1 MAINEQRKI
10 NVFIVDDHPIF
21 REGLV
26 QYINR
31 EKDMIVCGEA
41 SDTPGAISA
50 LNQLQPDIA
59 VVDLTLQGISG
70 LQLVK
75 VIAKH
80 KKIDVLVLSMHD
92 EKLYAERALRAGAKG
107 YIMKQEA
114 PRDVV
119 AAIRHVL
126 SGKVY
131 LSDALSK
138 HMITRMVTN
147 EPLEGAAPVDVLSNR
162 ELEVFDYIGQGF
174 QTREISE
181 KLNLSV
187 KTIESHREHI
197 KNKLNLANSTE
208 VVRCA
213 IQWVHSE
220 KDEQDIE

>member
-1 MAINEQRKI
+1 MNPSSPVK
-10 NVFIVDDHPIF
+10 VFVVDDHPLF

-31 EKDMIVCGEA
+31 ESDMEVCGEA
-41 SDTPGAISA
+41 GDTPSALSA
-50 LNQLQPDIA
+50 LNQLKADIA

-75 VIAKH
+75 VIATQH
-80 KKIDVLVLSMHD
+80 KKTHVLVLSMHD
-92 EKLYAERALRAGAKG
+92 ERLYAERALRAGAKG

-114 PRDVV
+114 PREVV
-119 AAIRHVL
+119 MAIRQVL
-126 SGKVY
+126 AGKIY
-131 LSDALSK
+131 LSEALSK
-138 HMITRMVTN
+138 HMITRMVAN
-147 EPLEGAAPVDVLSNR
+147 QPLEGAAPVDVLSNR

-181 KLNLSV
+181 KLHLSV
-187 KTIESHREHI
+187 KTVESHREHI

-208 VVRCA
+208 VIRRA

-220 KDEQDIE
+220 KGENEQV

>member
-1 MAINEQRKI
+1 MNEQRKTK
-10 NVFIVDDHPIF
+10 VFIVDDHPIF

-50 LNQLQPDIA
+50 LNQLEPDIA

-80 KKIDVLVLSMHD
+80 KKINVLVLSMHD

-126 SGKVY
+126 SGKIY

-138 HMITRMVTN
+138 HMITRIVTH
-147 EPLEGAAPVDVLSNR
+147 EPLEGAPPVDVLSNR

-181 KLNLSV
+181 KLSLSV

-208 VVRCA
+208 VVRYA

-220 KDEQDIE
+220 KNEQDIE